1 MNFEWDTDKADVNWA
16 KHRVT
21 FHEAATVFGDPAA
34 LTFYD
39 EAHSVA
45 EDRFLTIGTSDG
57 NRVLLV
63 SHTDRGDNTRKISVR
78 VATTRERAVYT
89 QQLR

>member
-1 MNFEWDTDKADVNWA
+1 MNFEWDTDKADVNLV
-16 KHRVT
+16 KHHVS

-39 EAHSVA
+39 EAHSDT
-45 EDRFLTIGTSDG
+45 EDRFLTIGISDG

-63 SHTDRGDNTRKISVR
+63 SHTDRGDNTRIISAR
-78 VATTRERAVYT
+78 LATTRERAVYT
-89 QQLR
+89 TQ